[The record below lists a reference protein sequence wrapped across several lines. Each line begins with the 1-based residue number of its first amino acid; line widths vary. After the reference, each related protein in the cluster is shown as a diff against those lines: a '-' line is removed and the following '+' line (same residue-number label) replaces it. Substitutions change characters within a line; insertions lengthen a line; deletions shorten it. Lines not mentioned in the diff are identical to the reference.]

1 MELNVVDMSKYVLIC
16 MGILLVIALSVAF
29 LGKKK

>member
-1 MELNVVDMSKYVLIC
+1 MELNVVDVSKYVLIC
-16 MGILLVIALSVAF
+16 IGVLLAVALSVAF